1 MQMLNIFQSLLF
13 IQNKHAGYFHENK
26 KTIMNYIHI
35 EWSIP
40 LRVALTEED
49 IPTGLKNDI
58 EILILPFHNMSI

>member
-35 EWSIP
+35 DWQAP
-40 LRVALTEED
+40 LSVALTEND
-49 IPTGLKNDI
+49 IPPSLKSDI
-58 EILILPFHNMSI
+58 DELILPINNVHI

>member
-35 EWSIP
+35 EWTIP
-40 LRVALTEED
+40 LRVALTEDD
-49 IPTGLKNDI
+49 IPPCLKNDI
-58 EILILPFHNMSI
+58 EALILPINNLSI

>member
-1 MQMLNIFQSLLF
+1 MQTLNIFQSLLF

-40 LRVALTEED
+40 LRVALTEDD
-49 IPTGLKNDI
+49 IPISLKNDI
-58 EILILPFHNMSI
+58 ETLILPINNLSI

>member
-1 MQMLNIFQSLLF
+1 MQTLNIFQSLLF

-40 LRVALTEED
+40 LRVALIEDD
-49 IPTGLKNDI
+49 IPISLKKDI
-58 EILILPFHNMSI
+58 ETLILPINNLSI